1 MKEILLDTTR
11 CPGIEVCGN
20 KICLQ
25 TFGETF
31 LKTLTNNNGRS
42 LISKSKASDH
52 AVEIDDAI
60 IRCPG
65 QAITIKEYT
74 G

>member
-1 MKEILLDTTR
+1 MKEIILDTTR
-11 CPGIEVCGN
+11 CPGIEVCGD

-31 LKTLTNNNGRS
+31 LKTVTNNNGRGF
-42 LISKSKASDH
+42 ISKPKAENH
-52 AVEIDDAI
+52 AAEIDDAI